1 MRRGSER
8 ANDWVVS
15 ITIGSLAW
23 GWVWRALFAC
33 AACALAGCAVPGEP
47 YRPAQ
52 LAPGEGVVY
61 VYRPRSVLSPG
72 PVDVYVDQAEVGR
85 LTRNTYLAVVVAP
98 GEHLVRVQ
106 RRSDATRLVLVGE
119 GQGVLLEAGASLL
132 GGFVSLVDPG
142 EDVARERIAGT
153 RGPGEPVRVGEDR

>member
-1 MRRGSER
+1 MQNGRIVR
-8 ANDWVVS
+8 AVVWLVS
-15 ITIGSLAW
+15 VAVG
-23 GWVWRALFAC
+23 AL
-33 AACALAGCAVPGEP
+33 ALAGCAVPGEP

-52 LAPGEGVVY
+52 LGAGESVVY

-72 PVDVYVDQAEVGR
+72 PVEVFVDQTPVGR

-119 GQGVLLEAGASLL
+119 GQGAILEAGASLL

-142 EDVARERIAGT
+142 EEVGRERIAGT
-153 RGPGEPVRVGEDR
+153 RGVEVRGEGGG

>member
-1 MRRGSER
+1 MQNGGILR
-8 ANDWVVS
+8 A
-15 ITIGSLAW
+15 A
-23 GWVWRALFAC
+23 GWLVLTAVI
-33 AACALAGCAVPGEP
+33 ALAPVGCAVPGEP

-52 LAPGEGVVY
+52 LGAGESVLY

-72 PVDVYVDQAEVGR
+72 PVEVFVDQTPVGR
-85 LTRNTYLAVVVAP
+85 LTRNTYLAVVVEP

-119 GQGVLLEAGASLL
+119 GQGAILEAGASLL

-142 EDVARERIAGT
+142 EAVGRERVAGT
-153 RGPGEPVRVGEDR
+153 RGVVVRGEGGG